1 MLQLQNVK
9 LVHLSM
15 KRIVFGGVSGSI
27 GILGLL
33 FALAVYVVESLIRP
47 KKYNVFDLYTFS
59 PYELDIPAEAVVFPS
74 LDGSHKV
81 SGWYIPR
88 LGATSTILVC
98 PGYRSS
104 VADTLGI
111 SAHLWKAGHN
121 ILAFEYY
128 GHGTEVGIPVT
139 LGYREINDFL
149 GAVAYAKERAPQDH
163 LGVMG
168 YSMGAAVAI
177 MACARNEDVE
187 ALVVDSAFATTLGV
201 IDYNFRRAL
210 RVPSAPVAWVADR
223 LLYWRAGY
231 HFNQVE
237 PLRNIAHIA
246 PRPILIIHGGKDSVV
261 DPKDAYLLYA
271 AAQEPKELW
280 FHPNADHC
288 GVYFEDRHAYV
299 RKVTDFFDLHL
310 KNVGHLQL
318 VEPVL
323 PETSEPNNTE
333 DTPQNLSEAS

>member
-1 MLQLQNVK
+1 V
-9 LVHLSM
+9 VGDE
-15 KRIVFGGVSGSI
+15 RG
-27 GILGLL
+27 
-33 FALAVYVVESLIRP
+33 LAVGGER
-47 KKYNVFDLYTFS
+47 D
-59 PYELDIPAEAVVFPS
+59 A
-74 LDGSHKV
+74 H
-81 SGWYIPR
+81 R
-88 LGATSTILVC
+88 
-98 PGYRSS
+98 
-104 VADTLGI
+104 I
-111 SAHLWKAGHN
+111 SADGRGVLRC
-121 ILAFEYY
+121 
-128 GHGTEVGIPVT
+128 VQ
-139 LGYREINDFL
+139 
-149 GAVAYAKERAPQDH
+149 VAR
-163 LGVMG
+163 
-168 YSMGAAVAI
+168 I
-177 MACARNEDVE
+177 EDVE

-318 VEPVL
+318 VEPAL